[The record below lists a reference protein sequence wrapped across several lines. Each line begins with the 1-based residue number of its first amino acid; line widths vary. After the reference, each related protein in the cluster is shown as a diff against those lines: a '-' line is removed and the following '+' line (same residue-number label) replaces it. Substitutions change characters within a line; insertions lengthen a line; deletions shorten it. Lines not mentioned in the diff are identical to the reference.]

1 MTIESSVYV
10 YIVIKNKLYEGVKF
24 KIFYFTIMIKKIIL
38 SLILAAAFVFA
49 ADPVTIEGRLTEI
62 PGKMPS
68 NDLYSYVYVFKYKVS
83 KVVSGKLDAK
93 EVLVGVYNPLIA
105 RGKVKDKMA
114 DKAKGNVGEFKA
126 KAKHT
131 LKLIPLEGN
140 WDGAVEDEYFDD
152 ESPRYLAIE
161 VNEWLDERTGFA
173 LQTRDERVIMALC
186 ARLENFV
193 SRLRLSLNS

>member
-1 MTIESSVYV
+1 MF
-10 YIVIKNKLYEGVKF
+10 KKLF
-24 KIFYFTIMIKKIIL
+24 IA
-38 SLILAAAFVFA
+38 ILAAAAFALA
-49 ADPVTIEGRLTEI
+49 ADPITVEARLTEI

-68 NDLYSYVYVFKYKVS
+68 NDLYSYVYVFKYKVL

-114 DKAKGNVGEFKA
+114 DKSKGNVGEFKA

-131 LKLIPLEGN
+131 LKIVPLEGN

-152 ESPRYLAIE
+152 EAPRYLAIE
-161 VNEWLDERTGFA
+161 VNE
-173 LQTRDERVIMALC
+173 
-186 ARLENFV
+186 
-193 SRLRLSLNS
+193 

>member
-1 MTIESSVYV
+1 MF
-10 YIVIKNKLYEGVKF
+10 KKF
-24 KIFYFTIMIKKIIL
+24 FIAIFA
-38 SLILAAAFVFA
+38 AAAFTLA
-49 ADPVTIEGRLTEI
+49 ADPITVEARLPDT

-68 NDLYSYVYVFKYKVS
+68 NDLYSYVYVFKYKVQ

-93 EVLVGVYNPLIA
+93 EILVGVYNPLIA

-114 DKAKGNVGEFKA
+114 DKSKGNVGEFRA

-131 LKLIPLEGN
+131 LKIVPLEGN

-161 VNEWLDERTGFA
+161 VNE
-173 LQTRDERVIMALC
+173 
-186 ARLENFV
+186 
-193 SRLRLSLNS
+193 

>member
-1 MTIESSVYV
+1 
-10 YIVIKNKLYEGVKF
+10 
-24 KIFYFTIMIKKIIL
+24 MIKKLLIA
-38 SLILAAAFVFA
+38 ILAAAAFTLA

-68 NDLYSYVYVFKYKVS
+68 NDLYSYVYVFKYKVL

-114 DKAKGNVGEFKA
+114 DKSKGNVGEFKV

-131 LKLIPLEGN
+131 LKIVPLEGN

-161 VNEWLDERTGFA
+161 VNE
-173 LQTRDERVIMALC
+173 
-186 ARLENFV
+186 
-193 SRLRLSLNS
+193 